1 MASFP
6 QASTPKP
13 YGIPDPKK
21 RSGVKDIKSKLL
33 NPALTAL
40 YYVEVGQP
48 QGAGW
53 NNFSSANF
61 GSVDQERLNLMCCE
75 VSLPGSSLAT
85 LELMNDRTG
94 VTERHAYRRVYDDR
108 IDLTFYVDAENHSP
122 IRYFETWIKYIAQ
135 EGIEAGNGKLSSANK
150 NYFYSVQYPDA
161 YVSEQGLKVT
171 KFEKSSK
178 GIGDLGN
185 VGQRGNLLTYT
196 FIRAFPI
203 SISSMPVS
211 YDSSSLL
218 KCTVSMTYIRYVVNT
233 GDPKLVETSQV
244 TPTPGAPGGL
254 DYEGVTPF
262 QGLGG
267 SPLSQASFNGGA
279 FVNPSSAYFVP
290 QSSSDI
296 RQPTPT
302 ELRQGVFRNADG
314 TIRR

>member
-6 QASTPKP
+6 VSTTPKP
-13 YGIPDPKK
+13 FGIPDPKK

-33 NPALTAL
+33 NPALTSL

-48 QGAGW
+48 QDTGW
-53 NNFSSANF
+53 NDYSSANF
-61 GSVDQERLNLMCCE
+61 GSVDQERLNLMCSE

-85 LELMNDRTG
+85 LDITNDRTG
-94 VTERHAYRRVYDDR
+94 VTEKHAYRRVYDDR

-135 EGIEAGNGKLSSANK
+135 ESVSGENSSVNK
-150 NYFYSVQYPDA
+150 NYSYRMKYPDE

-171 KFEKSSK
+171 KFEKSTK

-185 VGQRGNLLTYT
+185 IGQRGNLLTYV

-233 GDPKLVETSQV
+233 GDPKLVETSQI
-244 TPTPGAPGGL
+244 TPTPGSGYSYDGVTP
-254 DYEGVTPF
+254 GVTPF
-262 QGLGG
+262 QGA
-267 SPLSQASFNGGA
+267 SPLSQATFNSGA

-290 QSSSDI
+290 QSSSD